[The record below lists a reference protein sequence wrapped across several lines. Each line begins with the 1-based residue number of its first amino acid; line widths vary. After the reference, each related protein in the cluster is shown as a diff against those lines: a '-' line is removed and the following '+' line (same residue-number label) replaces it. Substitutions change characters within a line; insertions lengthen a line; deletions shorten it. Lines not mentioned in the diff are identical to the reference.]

1 MKMTFQP
8 KKRSRAKVH
17 GFRAR
22 MSTAGR
28 RKVLAARRLNG
39 RKRLSAQAAD
49 MWPFLLF
56 CLLNGES
63 EENRFSGEEKE
74 AEYDI
79 FRIFEKKQR
88 FPECL

>member
-1 MKMTFQP
+1 
-8 KKRSRAKVH
+8 
-17 GFRAR
+17 
-22 MSTAGR
+22 
-28 RKVLAARRLNG
+28 
-39 RKRLSAQAAD
+39 

>member
-1 MKMTFQP
+1 
-8 KKRSRAKVH
+8 
-17 GFRAR
+17 
-22 MSTAGR
+22 
-28 RKVLAARRLNG
+28 
-39 RKRLSAQAAD
+39 

-88 FPECL
+88 FPEFL